1 MTTIF
6 TTTPKW
12 RTPDMTNETNTGNCN
27 TGDSNTGD
35 CNTGNCNT
43 GDCNTGY
50 SNTGYSN
57 TGKYNTGDWN
67 TGDCNT
73 GDYNTGDCNTGKY
86 NTGDWNTGRWNTGK
100 YNTGD
105 WNTGS
110 FHVGCFN
117 TVVAEKAYYFNKLID
132 KAEWDAAKKPDWL
145 YEPSPNT
152 WVASG
157 NMTDGEKADN
167 LTYETTGGY
176 LRKNDMKEEWR
187 KAYKSASTEDIQAVR
202 DLPGFDADVFEQIT
216 GLDLPENPAPET
228 CEGREI
234 EIDGVTY
241 VLKVKGE

>member
-1 MTTIF
+1 
-6 TTTPKW
+6 
-12 RTPDMTNETNTGNCN
+12 MTNETNTGNYN
-27 TGDSNTGD
+27 TGDYNTGY
-35 CNTGNCNT
+35 CNT
-43 GDCNTGY
+43 GDCNTGGC
-50 SNTGYSN
+50 NTGYRN
-57 TGKYNTGDWN
+57 TGDCNTGGYNTGDWN
-67 TGDCNT
+67 TGDW
-73 GDYNTGDCNTGKY
+73 
-86 NTGDWNTGRWNTGK
+86 NTGDWNTGGYNTGN

-105 WNTGS
+105 YNTGS

-117 TVVAEKAYYFNKLID
+117 TVAAEKAYYFNKLID

-157 NMTDGEKADN
+157 NMTDREKADN

-176 LRKNDMKEEWR
+176 LRENDMKEEWR
-187 KAYKSASTEDIQAVR
+187 MAYAGASTEDIQAVR

-234 EIDGVTY
+234 EIDGMTY
-241 VLKVKGE
+241 VLKLKGQDNGH